1 MPVPRPTAPAKV
13 AAAAIFM
20 SLLTALGL
28 SCGPGDPDVDKAA
41 LYTPESLAS
50 ELAFRFRELNPD
62 ARSVAARYR
71 RNPKVEKDLAERRA
85 RSESAKNKAAG
96 GAPAK
101 KKQTGPPTLDDLLA
115 DIDSK
120 LDLIR
125 GVSRSDA
132 CKKMAETISRDS
144 SLSDGDKQRL
154 KELIARLDESK

>member
-1 MPVPRPTAPAKV
+1 MKV
-13 AAAAIFM
+13 AATAIFM
-20 SLLTALGL
+20 SLLTTLGL
-28 SCGPGDPDVDKAA
+28 SCGPGEPEVDKAA

-50 ELAFRFRELNPD
+50 ELAYRYRQLNPD
-62 ARSVAARYR
+62 ARSAAVRYR
-71 RNPKVEKDLAERRA
+71 PDPRKEKALQERQGRAEQ
-85 RSESAKNKAAG
+85 AKNKATG

-125 GVSRSDA
+125 GVSRADA
-132 CKKMAETISRDS
+132 CKKMAETISGDS

-154 KELIARLDESK
+154 KELVARLDESK

>member
-1 MPVPRPTAPAKV
+1 MPVPRPAAPTKV
-13 AAAAIFM
+13 AATAIFM

-28 SCGPGDPDVDKAA
+28 SCGPAEPEVDKAA

-50 ELAFRFRELNPD
+50 ELAYRFRQLNPD
-62 ARSVAARYR
+62 ARSAAVRYR
-71 RNPKVEKDLAERRA
+71 RDPKKAKDLEERRQRA
-85 RSESAKNKAAG
+85 EPAKNKTSG
-96 GAPAK
+96 GAPAR

-125 GVSRSDA
+125 GVSRADA
-132 CKKMAETISRDS
+132 CKRMTESISGDS

-154 KELIARLDESK
+154 EELVARLDGSS

>member
-1 MPVPRPTAPAKV
+1 MPVSRPAAPMKV
-13 AAAAIFM
+13 AATAILM
-20 SLLTALGL
+20 SLLTVLGL
-28 SCGPGDPDVDKAA
+28 SCGPGEPEVDKAA

-50 ELAFRFRELNPD
+50 ELAYRYGQLNPD
-62 ARSVAARYR
+62 ARSATVRYR
-71 RNPKVEKDLAERRA
+71 RDPRKEKALQERQGRAEQ
-85 RSESAKNKAAG
+85 AKNKTLG

-125 GVSRSDA
+125 GASRADA
-132 CKKMAETISRDS
+132 CKKMAETISADS

-154 KELIARLDESK
+154 KELVARLDGSK